1 MKESRLPPSNPVAL
15 AFAVAQLQSGGN
27 RTSSGTMEEESPAPP
42 LRSHNDDVL
51 AEKAL
56 ADARMTFHE
65 NSSRDDSMYSPTSTK
80 SKHSIGSDDGLDAE
94 EKLARNRERNRE
106 HARKTRLRKKAHLE
120 ALQSK
125 ARGLEAERQVLKQ
138 QIEEC
143 SIASILL
150 GLSSGSEFEEP
161 DTEVALGEDSNGRSG
176 NLSSE
181 IALLSGGSRRRFR
194 VDAPDG
200 KKFQPLK
207 LNIDGQLTLVGG
219 GKTHVNWK
227 TGSFQDEDG
236 NKVRLTEDQLEH
248 LRYVED
254 VVGGS
259 SACFHHF
266 IHRCAA
272 FLCPQT
278 RAKSNARE
286 NDARPEEVLHRED

>member
-1 MKESRLPPSNPVAL
+1 MATTESRAPPPNPVAL
-15 AFAVAQLQSGGN
+15 AFAVAQLQSGGS
-27 RTSSGTMEEESPAPP
+27 RTSVPA
-42 LRSHNDDVL
+42 NDAVPHRRGNNDVL
-51 AEKAL
+51 AEQVL
-56 ADARMTFHE
+56 ADALMTFRE
-65 NSSRDDSMYSPTSTK
+65 NSSRDDTLYTPTSTK
-80 SKHSIGSDDGLDAE
+80 SKHSLGSDDGLDVE

-120 ALQSK
+120 SLQSK
-125 ARGLEAERQVLKQ
+125 AKGLEAERQVLKQ

-161 DTEVALGEDSNGRSG
+161 ADGVLGDDQYGRSG

-194 VDAPDG
+194 ADSSDG

-207 LNIDGQLTLVGG
+207 LTIDGQLTLVGG

-236 NKVRLTEDQLEH
+236 NNRRLSEDQLEH
-248 LRYVED
+248 LRY
-254 VVGGS
+254 
-259 SACFHHF
+259 ANNAACCTCTCFHHLLTVNP
-266 IHRCAA
+266 R
-272 FLCPQT
+272 LL
-278 RAKSNARE
+278 
-286 NDARPEEVLHRED
+286 LHCFA

>member
-1 MKESRLPPSNPVAL
+1 MFPSLLRTTMATMESRLPPPNPVAL
-15 AFAVAQLQSGGN
+15 AFAVAQMQSGGS
-27 RTSSGTMEEESPAPP
+27 RTSATADDTASQSRGNS
-42 LRSHNDDVL
+42 DVL
-51 AEKAL
+51 ADQVL
-56 ADARMTFHE
+56 GDARMTSHE
-65 NSSRDDSMYSPTSTK
+65 NSSRDDGMYTPISTK
-80 SKHSIGSDDGLDAE
+80 SKHSLGSDDGLDAE

-125 ARGLEAERQVLKQ
+125 AKGLEAERQVLKQ
-138 QIEEC
+138 QVEEC

-161 DTEVALGEDSNGRSG
+161 ADGVLGDDPNGRSG

-194 VDAPDG
+194 VDVSDG

-248 LRYVED
+248 LRYAKNAAWVLLRFITPP
-254 VVGGS
+254 
-259 SACFHHF
+259 FH
-266 IHRCAA
+266 
-272 FLCPQT
+272 
-278 RAKSNARE
+278 
-286 NDARPEEVLHRED
+286 